1 MSLFTSFRNKNS
13 IISDSTSK
21 SKTFSKDKKLYYRN
35 VLKYLDEHLY
45 FNYLKLSDPL
55 YGLNFETQ
63 LPYYL
68 QVNVGISVATIIYQR
83 KYPDHEE
90 ISPVLLYEIKE
101 NLKKGIFT

>member
-1 MSLFTSFRNKNS
+1 MSLFNSFRNINS

-21 SKTFSKDKKLYYRN
+21 SKTLSKDKKLYYRN

-63 LPYYL
+63 LPYYI

-83 KYPDHEE
+83 KYPDHKD

>member
-1 MSLFTSFRNKNS
+1 MFQSFINSNS
-13 IISDSTSK
+13 ILSDSTIKAK
-21 SKTFSKDKKLYYRN
+21 SMPPHKKLYYRN

-63 LPYYL
+63 LPYYI
-68 QVNVGISVATIIYQR
+68 QVNVGISVASIIYQR
-83 KYPDHEE
+83 KYPDHKE